1 MKMFTGIYK
10 ICIWSRVRKFN
21 IILEMKRKKR
31 KGRKKNELPCF
42 PIKGRLSWT
51 SFVLPISRFSQ
62 NHLIR
67 LRFSISQQNLLWS
80 GKGSLLKI
88 ALGTGMSCSWWIKNV
103 TAALGFLWFACE
115 SVLTMKSLIILP
127 QLSRAVNL
135 RTGNIYL
142 YFPILKTGNAFNVA
156 NTEVIK
162 L

>member
-1 MKMFTGIYK
+1 MFTGIYK

-21 IILEMKRKKR
+21 IIFEMKRKK
-31 KGRKKNELPCF
+31 KKAGKKKKKELPCF
-42 PIKGRLSWT
+42 LVKGRLSWT
-51 SFVLPISRFSQ
+51 SFVLSISWFSQ

-67 LRFSISQQNLLWS
+67 LTFSISQQNLLWS
-80 GKGSLLKI
+80 GKDPLLKI

-142 YFPILKTGNAFNVA
+142 YFPILKTGNALNVA